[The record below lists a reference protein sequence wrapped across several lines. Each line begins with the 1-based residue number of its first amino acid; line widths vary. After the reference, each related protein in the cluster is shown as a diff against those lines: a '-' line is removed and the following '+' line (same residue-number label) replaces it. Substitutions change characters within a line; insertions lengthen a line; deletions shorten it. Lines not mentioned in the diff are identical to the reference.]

1 MKIAVTTDS
10 GSGISQQEAKELG
23 ITVISMPF
31 SIDEKTYFEDVNI
44 AEDAFYET
52 LKPSATIHT
61 SQPELYTIE
70 EIWRGLLKEY
80 DAIVHIPLTSG
91 LSSTCQSAIM
101 LASDL
106 NEERIQV
113 VDNRKVSFSQKISVL
128 QALKLIDEGKTASEI
143 KELLEANRDD
153 NTIYIGLETLDF
165 LKAGGR
171 LTPAVAAIGS
181 ILKIKPVLTIV
192 EGGHLDTFTR
202 ARTKKGIKREIIKA
216 LKRDAIE
223 KFNDPEGR
231 DCYFGVAYAGNREE
245 GEVFANEIAE
255 AFPNRMDYPI
265 TVVPL
270 SEIIVCHTGP
280 HILGASIMHKLNK

>member
-23 ITVISMPF
+23 ITVIPMPF
-31 SIDEKTYFEDVNI
+31 SIDEKTYFGDVNI
-44 AEDAFYET
+44 TEDAFYEA

-70 EIWRGLLKEY
+70 EIWQELLKEY

-101 LASDL
+101 LASDID
-106 NEERIQV
+106 EERVQV

-216 LKRDAIE
+216 LKHDAIE
-223 KFNDPEGR
+223 KFNDPEGKN
-231 DCYFGVAYAGNREE
+231 CYFVVAYAGNREE
-245 GEVFANEIAE
+245 GEVLQMRLLKHFL
-255 AFPNRMDYPI
+255 
-265 TVVPL
+265 TVWIILLLL
-270 SEIIVCHTGP
+270 SH
-280 HILGASIMHKLNK
+280 